1 MRSTHYS
8 SRKPAL
14 VVVFW
19 LALLNFAHGHHEQ
32 AFLVDAAREWQGIDH
47 TEPTSE
53 WDQTPDSLGFHFA
66 AHQFVLDGRA
76 LVLRPFGWT
85 AINRKKFY
93 GAVAI
98 TAGALALDPWF
109 NNILKPDR
117 SAHEHIRLR
126 WLEAAGNGSLY
137 LPLSA
142 IIWSQGR
149 AHRDAQ
155 QARLGVGL
163 ASAVIWSR
171 LLIQI
176 PKYAFQRERPQN
188 GGDNPYVF
196 HGPFGGFAHDAFPS
210 GHTTTAFAAAAY
222 LRKVKPFNKAWPGQA
237 ASILAWGTAYQ
248 RVQSGRHWLA
258 DVGAGA
264 IIGHVCGSFLAKR
277 VSSIQ
282 ISASPIGAHIIIPMG
297 QKTPK

>member
-19 LALLNFAHGHHEQ
+19 LALLNLAHGHHEQ

-47 TEPTSE
+47 TELSSE

-66 AHQFVLDGRA
+66 AHQFVQDGRA

-85 AINRKKFY
+85 AIERKKFY
-93 GAVAI
+93 GAAAI
-98 TAGALALDPWF
+98 TAVALALDPWF
-109 NNILKPDR
+109 NNLLKPDR
-117 SAHEHIRLR
+117 AVHEQLRLR
-126 WLEAAGNGSLY
+126 WLEAPGNGSLY

-142 IIWSQGR
+142 IIWVRGR

-155 QARLGVGL
+155 QTRLGVGL

-171 LLIQI
+171 LLIQV
-176 PKYAFQRERPQN
+176 PKFAFQRERPEN
-188 GGDNPYVF
+188 GGDNSYVF
-196 HGPFGGFAHDAFPS
+196 HGPVGGFVHDAFPS
-210 GHTTTAFAAAAY
+210 GHTATAFAAAAY
-222 LRKVKPFNKAWPGQA
+222 LRKVRPSNKAWPGNA
-237 ASILAWGTAYQ
+237 ATILAWGTAYQ

-264 IIGHVCGSFLAKR
+264 IIGHACGTFLAKR
-277 VSSIQ
+277 VSNLQ
-282 ISASPIGAHIIIPMG
+282 ISASPLGAHIIVPIG
-297 QKTPK
+297 QQSSK